1 MEKLRA
7 PDYRFIVVCMLLLA
21 GTAWY
26 TAGNFYRAFPEAS
39 IDFRVNRDEARD
51 LAQQFLSAQGDN
63 TGGYSNAASFAYDDD
78 AKTFLEREAGLERA
92 NQILSTQVRLWRWA
106 YRWYRPQQK
115 EEFRASV
122 TPGGE
127 VAGFAHEIAEDAA
140 RPAISDE
147 QARQLAETFLNT
159 RMHRNPAMLDFV
171 ETSSE

>member
-7 PDYRFIVVCMLLLA
+7 TDYRFILVCLLLLA

-39 IDFRVNRDEARD
+39 IDFRVNRDEARE
-51 LAQQFLSAQGDN
+51 LARQFLGSQGDN
-63 TGGYSNAASFAYDDD
+63 TAGYRDAASFAYDDE

-92 NQILSTQVRLWRWA
+92 SQILSTRVRLWRWA
-106 YRWYRPQQK
+106 YRWYRPLQK

-127 VAGFAHEIAEDAA
+127 VAGFPHEISEDAA
-140 RPAISDE
+140 RPAISND
-147 QARQLAETFLNT
+147 QARSLAETFLST
-159 RMHRNPAMLDFV
+159 RMHLDNTALEFV
-171 ETSSE
+171 ESSD